1 MSTSVSKVM
10 WTVQASMSSV
20 GASRRLPC
28 HCPEE
33 DDSIVTVEPQSAFTP
48 CRSRSR
54 GRSRSR
60 CRSRCILARQ
70 EETVSLTCGCTHV
83 HRSDKE

>member
-48 CRSRSR
+48 CRSR